1 MAIVSRSVGAGS
13 LPPKNGDPT
22 LTVHG
27 SLADLKPR
35 WVLFACVASAACAS
49 RAPVPA
55 RAVFPIAT
63 MWAVSVGEDP
73 IEGPLASDGGRI
85 FVATQ
90 GGRVSALDRFTGA
103 TLWQVGGR
111 PGALAFGG
119 GVLAL
124 READGTVWSINPDDG
139 VARWKA
145 TSGITGAA
153 PPAVTAERV
162 GVAGAGLAVLEAASG
177 RVVWSAADAQVV
189 TAPALTA
196 TSVVLGEA
204 DGHVRARDL
213 ATGRLLWSH
222 PTARALQAAPVA
234 DDRGRVLVGTTDRR
248 FLSLDG
254 ARGDERW
261 TWRLGA
267 DVQHPAALF
276 ERLVLFATHED
287 VLYALDRGNGHLAWR
302 AALPSRPL
310 SGPVLFG
317 DAVVV
322 ACHGARPGETFL
334 IGFDARTGQR
344 QGDFKVPGEARTPP
358 LLVEDRVYIGMRD
371 RAHSVVSLHLGAADL
386 PAP

>member
-1 MAIVSRSVGAGS
+1 M
-13 LPPKNGDPT
+13 
-22 LTVHG
+22 HG
-27 SLADLKPR
+27 SLAGLKPR

-49 RAPVPA
+49 HAPVPA

-63 MWAVSVGEDP
+63 NWTVSVGEDP
-73 IEGPLASDGGRI
+73 IEGALASDGGRV

-90 GGRVSALDRFTGA
+90 GGRVAALDRFTGA
-103 TLWQVGGR
+103 TLWQVAGR
-111 PGALAFGG
+111 PGALALGG

-124 READGTVWSINPDDG
+124 READGTVWSMSPDDG
-139 VARWKA
+139 SARWKVE
-145 TSGITGAA
+145 S
-153 PPAVTAERV
+153 AVTGTLPPLVTADRIV
-162 GVAGAGLAVLEAASG
+162 VAGVGIAVLDGASG
-177 RVVWSAADAQVV
+177 RVIWSAMDARAAS
-189 TAPALTA
+189 APALTA

-204 DGHVRARDL
+204 DGHIRSRDL

-222 PTARALQAAPVA
+222 ATARALQAAPVA
-234 DDRGRVLVGTTDRR
+234 DDRGHILVGTTDRR

-254 ARGDERW
+254 SKGDARW

-276 ERLVLFATHED
+276 GRLVLFATYED
-287 VLYALDRGNGHLAWR
+287 VLYALDRDNGHLAWR
-302 AALPSRPL
+302 IALPSRPL

-334 IGFDARTGQR
+334 IGFDARTGER

-358 LLVEDRVYIGMRD
+358 LLVEDRLYVGLRD
-371 RAHSVVSLHLGAADL
+371 RAHSVVSLHLGAAEEAT
-386 PAP
+386 P

>member
-1 MAIVSRSVGAGS
+1 
-13 LPPKNGDPT
+13 
-22 LTVHG
+22 VHD
-27 SLADLKPR
+27 SLAGLKPR
-35 WVLFACVASAACAS
+35 WVLFTCIASAACAT

-63 MWAVSVGEDP
+63 SWTVSVGEDP
-73 IEGPLASDGGRI
+73 IAGPLASDGGRI

-90 GGRVSALDRFTGA
+90 GGRVRGLDRFTGA
-103 TLWQVGGR
+103 TVWQVAGR
-111 PGALAFGG
+111 PGALALGG

-124 READGTVWSINPDDG
+124 READGTVWSMHPDDG
-139 VARWKA
+139 SARWKA
-145 TSGITGAA
+145 ESGITGTL
-153 PPAVTAERV
+153 PPAVTAEHIA
-162 GVAGAGLAVLEAASG
+162 VAGEGLAILDAATG
-177 RVVWSAADAQVV
+177 RVVWSAMDARAA

-196 TSVVLGEA
+196 TSVVLGET
-204 DGHVRARDL
+204 DGHLRCRDL
-213 ATGRLLWSH
+213 ATGRLLWSQA
-222 PTARALQAAPVA
+222 TARALQAAPVA
-234 DDRGRVLVGTTDRR
+234 DDRGRIFVGTTDRR

-254 ARGDERW
+254 SKGDARW

-310 SGPVLFG
+310 AGPVLFA
-317 DAVVV
+317 DAVLV

-334 IGFDARTGQR
+334 IGFAARTGQR

-371 RAHSVVSLHLGAADL
+371 RADSVVSLHLGAAEA